1 MGNWGYNPTYNWI
14 RGPPCSLSPFYHSST
29 PQQANSLFSQL
40 SKEKEARPAAMILL
54 QMEWLD
60 AWPCKGKSYLSSSRL
75 APPNFYRV
83 DPDMKFGMDWFLV
96 DKLYLQRWGYT
107 YVTPRETRTQRF
119 WNCVFVGL

>member
-14 RGPPCSLSPFYHSST
+14 RGGAHLAVYPHSITVRPRNKPTLS
-29 PQQANSLFSQL
+29 FSQL

-60 AWPCKGKSYLSSSRL
+60 AWPCKGISYLSSSRL

-119 WNCVFVGL
+119 